1 MVSSFPEE
9 KMFMTSQW
17 RAEPMEHK
25 RTHFQLL
32 ADEGVYIR
40 VEETAD
46 TKLQLWWQGPH
57 YLTLH
62 LLSCRSGTQLQLRG
76 GKTNSYALYIILAS
90 DYISNVLTSSD
101 HQTSKMNELGKCFI
115 SSLAK
120 NIDNNTTLSYLQS
133 CNKPPKPSSN
143 KHWLCLGV
151 CVIGSFGVQLSSFSL
166 RKASS
171 QVWE

>member
-1 MVSSFPEE
+1 MKS
-9 KMFMTSQW
+9 
-17 RAEPMEHK
+17 RAYGTQK
-25 RTHFQLL
+25 KNRHFQLL

-101 HQTSKMNELGKCFI
+101 HQISKMNELGKCFI